1 MIVKKKIAD
10 MTQFT
15 ARLRYLMEFNNLNQ
29 AEFAV
34 KTGLSQS
41 AVSRYLRGKLEPKL
55 KDLITICAVMGCSF
69 DWLAAGRGSV
79 LGQAGSDGGLHGPHE
94 VGDQATIYTITR
106 CAADP
111 DCQKICETYVQ
122 AAHQDTKEMLAAVA
136 EIMRSGNEEV
146 ITSLK
151 YNLITFRK
159 AVKNDELVKSFLRRG
174 RTKGTGKKE
183 T

>member
-1 MIVKKKIAD
+1 MMNRRLEEYRLKKRYKVKQFATLIRINQGSYSNIKNGKTKPSAETIEKVVRYTDINAHWLTTGEGPMIREEAPPI
-10 MTQFT
+10 
-15 ARLRYLMEFNNLNQ
+15 E
-29 AEFAV
+29 
-34 KTGLSQS
+34 
-41 AVSRYLRGKLEPKL
+41 LE
-55 KDLITICAVMGCSF
+55 
-69 DWLAAGRGSV
+69 
-79 LGQAGSDGGLHGPHE
+79 GPHE
-94 VGDQATIYTITR
+94 VSDQATIYTITR